1 MNEKKMLTPAEIAEV
16 TVETAKKKASL
27 SPISQLLLG
36 VLAGAFI
43 AFASQGSNMAAFN
56 LFSDPSTY
64 GMGKALAGAIFGTG
78 LMLVILAGG
87 ELFTG
92 NTLMVAAVMMKKI
105 TPGQMFKNWVTVYS
119 GNFIGAM
126 LITFMIVYSGQLNSG
141 DALLGGQTIKIAAY
155 KVNLP
160 FHSALF
166 LGIMCNWLVTL
177 AVWLSY
183 GAKDMAGKI
192 LAIFFP
198 IWLFITS
205 GFEHSI
211 ANMYYIPAGILAKA
225 NPAWAE
231 ASHLSAEVLSTLTWK
246 NFLVGNLLPVTLG
259 NIIGGVV
266 CVGGAYWFVYLRSK
280 KTPQHDPLTTFVKKA
295 A

>member
-1 MNEKKMLTPAEIAEV
+1 MNEKKMLTPAEIAEA
-16 TVETAKKKASL
+16 TVETAKKKAAL
-27 SPISQLLLG
+27 SPSSQLLLG

-43 AFASQGSNMAAFN
+43 AFAAQGSNMAAFN
-56 LFSDPSTY
+56 LFSDPATY

-92 NTLMVAAVMMKKI
+92 NTLMVAAVMQKK
-105 TPGQMFKNWVTVYS
+105 VTVGDMLRNWARVYA
-119 GNFIGAM
+119 GNFVGAM
-126 LITFMIVYSGQLNSG
+126 LVTFMIVYSGQLNSSN
-141 DALLGGQTIKIAAY
+141 ALLAGQTIKIAAY

-166 LGIMCNWLVTL
+166 LGVMCNWLVTL

-183 GAKDMAGKI
+183 GAKDMTGKI

-211 ANMYYIPAGILAKA
+211 ANMYYVPAGILAKA
-225 NPAWAE
+225 NPVWAE
-231 ASHLSAEVLSTLTWK
+231 ASHLSAEVLNTLTWK
-246 NFLVGNLLPVTLG
+246 NFLIGNLLPVTLG

-266 CVGGAYWFVYLRSK
+266 CVGGAYWFVYLRDK
-280 KTPQHDPLTTFVKKA
+280 KTAKSDPLTTYFKNVA
-295 A
+295 